1 MSNPEKPC
9 GRRRCPRYGMQPHL
23 AEVLSR
29 SLSESSTEPGP
40 PPDGGWAAWLQC
52 KWHPSTLTNKLF
64 TLTLASLQVLLAT
77 SGVGI
82 VSRSVPSFI
91 ADCIGAV
98 NVFMRPSIIASLLV
112 YCFIAIAR
120 PVGLYAC
127 VLMFGVVG
135 AGIQSLFPAVLS
147 FLTTDLRKLGVSMG
161 MVFAIVFAASPI
173 AAGCDFSIAAKAA
186 RMPSKGLNSTSRIK
200 KGHRG

>member
-9 GRRRCPRYGMQPHL
+9 DRRRCTRYGMQPHL

-40 PPDGGWAAWLQC
+40 PPDGGWAAWSY
-52 KWHPSTLTNKLF
+52 WPPRHIHHNTI
-64 TLTLASLQVLLAT
+64 SLNLLIIP

-120 PVGLYAC
+120 PVELYAC

-135 AGIQSLFPAVLS
+135 AGIQSFFPAVLS

-161 MVFAIVFAASPI
+161 MVFAIV
-173 AAGCDFSIAAKAA
+173 
-186 RMPSKGLNSTSRIK
+186 STSC
-200 KGHRG
+200 